1 MLDTDWTRLL
11 FFLVQQQQQ
20 QFRAKTEAEERKVMR
35 IDDDQYR

>member
-11 FFLVQQQQQ
+11 FFLVQQ